1 MDMQIDRKVTW
12 GNIISWVLIAGG
24 LVAGYAK
31 LESATQQNTKD
42 VAAAVLLAQRVEE
55 STRTMDARRDSQIN
69 SLTVDVAVTKV
80 TVASIDKKLDELMRR
95 KGNE

>member
-12 GNIISWVLIAGG
+12 GNIISWVLIGCG

-55 STRTMDARRDSQIN
+55 STRAMDARRDSQIN

-95 KGNE
+95 KANE